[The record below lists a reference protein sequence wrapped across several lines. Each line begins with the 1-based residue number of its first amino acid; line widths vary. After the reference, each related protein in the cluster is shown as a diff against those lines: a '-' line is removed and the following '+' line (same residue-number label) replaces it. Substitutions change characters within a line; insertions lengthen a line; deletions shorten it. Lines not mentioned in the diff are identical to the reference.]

1 MGDQGKYCFLY
12 FMNYAL
18 LTCCLPLPPHSSAT
32 RAPKLWLKVLLPLMP
47 SGYGRDSSP
56 WRITQSCGENNKR
69 PTQKAAAC
77 QKMKVWNATV
87 HDVHCEMRHKVFSS
101 GPSFIYVTTCDSRKL
116 VSEVYLFQPR
126 ERAELRPGVKQAL
139 LLDVLSPVE
148 DVWSNLHNSPDQWL
162 LLVLFVRHCIEL
174 HYSF

>member
-1 MGDQGKYCFLY
+1 MFGKTKDSYFWRMGDQGKYCFLY

-56 WRITQSCGENNKR
+56 WRMTQSCGENNKR

-77 QKMKVWNATV
+77 QKMKSLKCNCARCTLWDETRSLQLRSLIHLCDNLWQQ
-87 HDVHCEMRHKVFSS
+87 KVGFRSIS
-101 GPSFIYVTTCDSRKL
+101 VSAQRKSRIKTWCQTSTFAWCALTCRRRLK
-116 VSEVYLFQPR
+116 
-126 ERAELRPGVKQAL
+126 
-139 LLDVLSPVE
+139 
-148 DVWSNLHNSPDQWL
+148 
-162 LLVLFVRHCIEL
+162 
-174 HYSF
+174 